1 MENSH
6 KKETQTNNEKP
17 IVLAVDDVPEILRM
31 VHLILKDKYKVYT
44 LAQPE
49 KLEEL
54 LKTLTPDLFL
64 LDYCMPELD
73 GFDLMPIIRSFPEHK
88 ETPVIYLTSVKSAD
102 FYNVA
107 MRLGASDYIMKPVDA
122 DKLREKVGRHFQ
134 QHETIPS

>member
-1 MENSH
+1 MENTE
-6 KKETQTNNEKP
+6 KKDMPNDNDKP
-17 IVLAVDDVPEILRM
+17 IILAVDDVPEILRM

-54 LKTLTPDLFL
+54 LKTLKPDLFL

-73 GFDLMPIIRSFPEHK
+73 GFDLMPIIRSYPEFT

-102 FYNVA
+102 FYSVA

-134 QHETIPS
+134 QHETVPS

>member
-1 MENSH
+1 MENSN
-6 KKETQTNNEKP
+6 KKDTPTPENEKP
-17 IVLAVDDVPEILRM
+17 IILAVDDVPEILRM

-73 GFDLMPIIRSFPEHK
+73 GFDLMPIIRSFPEHS

-102 FYNVA
+102 FYSVA

-122 DKLREKVGRHFQ
+122 DKLREKVGRHFP
-134 QHETIPS
+134 ELS

>member
-122 DKLREKVGRHFQ
+122 DKLRETIGRHF
-134 QHETIPS
+134 T

>member
-1 MENSH
+1 MGSSH
-6 KKETQTNNEKP
+6 IKETPTDKEKP
-17 IVLAVDDVPEILRM
+17 IILAVDDVPEILRM

-73 GFDLMPIIRSFPEHK
+73 GFDLMPIIRSFPELK

-102 FYNVA
+102 FYSVA

-122 DKLREKVGRHFQ
+122 DKLRETVGRHF
-134 QHETIPS
+134 S

>member
-1 MENSH
+1 MENSQ

-17 IVLAVDDVPEILRM
+17 IILAVDDVPEILRM

-122 DKLREKVGRHFQ
+122 DKLRETIGRHF
-134 QHETIPS
+134 T